1 VLTHFA
7 GKVGK
12 DQVSVLVVQF
22 HPEHGVGQ
30 GFPDNS
36 LNFYR
41 FFFCHKNSFRV
52 INITRTGAIL
62 SIRRLSQGACATHAP
77 RVRRACVALA

>member
-1 VLTHFA
+1 MLAHFA

-12 DQVSVLVVQF
+12 DQVSILVIQF

-36 LNFYR
+36 FDFYR
-41 FFFCHKNSFRV
+41 FFFCHKNSLKMCF
-52 INITRTGAIL
+52 TGL
-62 SIRRLSQGACATHAP
+62 KPGFNPKNRRNAEKTTGF
-77 RVRRACVALA
+77 